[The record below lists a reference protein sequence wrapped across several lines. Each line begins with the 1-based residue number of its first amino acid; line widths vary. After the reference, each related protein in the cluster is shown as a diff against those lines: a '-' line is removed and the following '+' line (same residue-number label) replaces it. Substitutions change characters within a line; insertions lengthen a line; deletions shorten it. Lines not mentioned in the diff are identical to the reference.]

1 MSHVVVSMNLLEAA
15 VLMSEVAALPV
26 GAVPLA
32 VELAAVLRLVL
43 VIDSLLLLV
52 QVEWVVLGELLN
64 SVRVLTF

>member
-1 MSHVVVSMNLLEAA
+1 MNLLEAA

-52 QVEWVVLGELLN
+52 QVERVVLGELLN